1 MNNIEKYGQFIEI
14 DYYTDI
20 SYQSQIF
27 NYEFKKTSS
36 AQIKEGLDFVEKIN
50 NPPPINNITYANI
63 QNTKNKNSTL
73 RKHNKKLSC
82 LLFIY
87 LYICL
92 YEVILI
98 RYDLK

>member
-1 MNNIEKYGQFIEI
+1 MNNIENYGQFIEI
-14 DYYTDI
+14 DCYTDI

-27 NYEFKKTSS
+27 NYDFKKTSS
-36 AQIKEGLDFVEKIN
+36 SQIKEGLDFVEKLN
-50 NPPPINNITYANI
+50 NPSPINNIIY
-63 QNTKNKNSTL
+63 TKNTL